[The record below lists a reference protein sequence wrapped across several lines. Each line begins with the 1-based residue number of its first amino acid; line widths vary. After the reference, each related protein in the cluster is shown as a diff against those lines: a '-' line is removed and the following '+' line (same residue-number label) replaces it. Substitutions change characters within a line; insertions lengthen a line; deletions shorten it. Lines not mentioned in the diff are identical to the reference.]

1 MISAH
6 IRRTRAG
13 MTDYAVA
20 IMIAYIG
27 GGLINSALVDHL
39 KWYSL
44 PCQPHS
50 LLIAWGTGTAH
61 VALNASV
68 G

>member
-1 MISAH
+1 
-6 IRRTRAG
+6 